1 MAAKEGLTHKVHKGS
16 CITQQSSKGRV
27 IPNMAVF
34 KGGPHHNSYTAT
46 VAKGSRTIQPHHNHR
61 QEAAPHSRQG
71 ERPLQ
76 QSPYNSKEKGRSNSH
91 PTAARREPHHT
102 TTDLKGGAAATSEKL
117 LKEGRSNNRKLQQQ
131 M

>member
-34 KGGPHHNSYTAT
+34 KGGPHNNSYTAT

-76 QSPYNSKEKGRSNSH
+76 QSPYSSKEEGRSNSH
-91 PTAARREPHHT
+91 PTTARRR
-102 TTDLKGGAAATSEKL
+102 AAPTVI
-117 LKEGRSNNRKLQQQ
+117 LQQQ
-131 M
+131 GGSRTTPQQTSKGEPQQPQRNS